1 MPSDD
6 KFKKTS
12 DVGVKTV
19 LEEEEDDD
27 DDDDDDDLGDVA
39 RAEVFAGR
47 FEEGG
52 GLKDKA
58 MAGLFIR

>member
-19 LEEEEDDD
+19 LEEEDDD
-27 DDDDDDDLGDVA
+27 DDDEDDLGDVA
-39 RAEVFAGR
+39 RAEVLAGR